1 MDSFHDPEGRPFE
14 APVSVSVV
22 SPILAA
28 LMTWWTVRGELLMVP
43 VAAFVF
49 VLACTLWGWK
59 ILRSGKV
66 FFATYPHAPA
76 GSTSGVPQ
84 GKFLLCSLLQH
95 SLQQVSRP
103 SNPVLPSGGIS
114 AGCGKS

>member
-49 VLACTLWGWK
+49 VLACMLWAGRFFD
-59 ILRSGKV
+59 LERSSSRR
-66 FFATYPHAPA
+66 TPTAPA
-76 GSTSGVPQ
+76 RSASGVPQ